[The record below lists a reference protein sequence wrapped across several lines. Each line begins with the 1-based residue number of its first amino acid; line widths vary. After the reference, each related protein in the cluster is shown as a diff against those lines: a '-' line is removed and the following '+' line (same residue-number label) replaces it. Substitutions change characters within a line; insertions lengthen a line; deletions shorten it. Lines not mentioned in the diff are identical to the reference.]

1 MSVFDLALKPLR
13 QLHWKYRLLL
23 WQISRQFRESV
34 TLKTKQGL
42 FTLPL
47 DANDE
52 ISKHLYSR
60 REFELEL
67 ISSSL
72 SFLRSAHK
80 CPPRGKGTV
89 LDIGANN
96 GVISIAML
104 ARGEFE
110 RAIAVEPDPR
120 NFSLLQHN
128 VRLNDLDSRF
138 ICLRYAASDS
148 HAEINFELSETNFGD
163 HRVRHEVHESSR
175 ELFNESG
182 RRLIKVEADTIDN
195 LLEGVAD
202 SFQADLSL
210 VWLDVQG
217 YEGYVFRGAAK
228 LLAKDI
234 PVMAEIWPYG
244 LARAGMSQ
252 EEFCDIAGEIWPTY
266 WVPHRRRM
274 EPYPIE
280 SLAAFLEELGS
291 DGDFK
296 NVLFT
301 K

>member
-1 MSVFDLALKPLR
+1 MSVFDLALRPLR
-13 QLHWKYRLLL
+13 QLHWSYRLLL
-23 WQISRQFRESV
+23 RRVSRRFRESV
-34 TLKTKQGL
+34 TLKTKQGV

-47 DANDE
+47 DANDAV
-52 ISKHLYSR
+52 SKHLYAR

-80 CPPRGKGTV
+80 CPPPGKGTV

-104 ARGEFE
+104 ARGEFQ

-138 ICLRYAASDS
+138 ICLNCAASDGQ
-148 HAEINFELSETNFGD
+148 AEINFELSETNYGD
-163 HRVRHEVHESSR
+163 HRVRRELHESSR
-175 ELFNESG
+175 ELFNES
-182 RRLIKVEADTIDN
+182 RRRVIRVEGDTIDN
-195 LLEGVAD
+195 LLDGVAD
-202 SFQADLSL
+202 SFRADLSL

-217 YEGYVFRGAAK
+217 YEGYVFRGASK
-228 LLAKDI
+228 LLARDI

-252 EEFCDIAGEIWPTY
+252 EDFCAIASEIWPTY
-266 WVPHRRRM
+266 WVPRRRRM
-274 EPYPIE
+274 VPYPIE
-280 SLAAFLEELGS
+280 SLAAFLEELGT